1 VSYGDALASLTADIQ
16 GRSLMGNLLAK
27 FRHAA
32 RALRGNPGF
41 TIVAVLT
48 LALGIGANTAIFS
61 VVYAALLRPL
71 PYREPSKLYSLGE
84 SREQLAD
91 VKMSQVSNPD
101 YLDWRK
107 QVKSFESLA
116 AYSGDAFT
124 LRVTEEPKNI
134 FAAQVTSTFFSTLG
148 VKPSLG
154 RDFVDGDVQIDGPH
168 VAILS
173 YRFWQSDFGSD
184 PAVIGRVVHV
194 DNMPATI
201 VGVLPRNF
209 EFAPANSTPM
219 WVPIHQNGDLITRRS
234 LRWMNAIGR
243 LAPGVSADQARAEM
257 NAVTARLI
265 REYPK
270 EDGSTIFVMAPLR
283 DRIVGQIQPLLLILL
298 GAVGF
303 VLLIACANVANLL
316 MTRSIGR
323 RKEFAVRAAL
333 GASRGNILSQL
344 LTESLLL
351 AAIGAVLGLAGAQW
365 GISLLLAAMPEAQLQ
380 AMPYLR
386 DVATNLPVLGFLCSV
401 TVLTAVVFG
410 LAPGLATAHSSL
422 NEALKNESRGGTSTG
437 QARLRSVM
445 VVAEIA
451 IALVLLVGAG
461 LMLKSVHALLG
472 RDPGFDA
479 HNVLAFSVNLPNG
492 TYPNDK
498 DNPDQNTAAVH
509 FDKTFTERLRSVP
522 GVLDVG
528 EASAIPVTGGSGTI
542 RFVIEGRPTATG
554 QEDESQSL
562 TVTAGYFSALKIP
575 VLSGRVFNANDNKNA
590 PGVLMVNHAFA
601 KAYMGGGDPV
611 GRRIRFT
618 FSDKNPYLQIVGM
631 VRDTA
636 AIDLAEPLP
645 PVIYSFND
653 QGPAT
658 YLGYVVRTAG
668 DPAAFVGAARAA
680 LRETDAQLPLIQP
693 KSLEEIA
700 NQSPSVFFRR
710 YPSYLIG
717 SFAALALTLAM
728 IGLYGLIS
736 YTVQQRTREIGI
748 RVALGAA
755 SRDIFQMVLGE
766 GLRAALAGIA
776 GGVIA
781 GLGLT
786 RLLSSVLYGVKP
798 SDWMTFSAVAMILLV
813 VALLACS
820 VPARRA
826 MRVDPMVALRYE

>member
-1 VSYGDALASLTADIQ
+1 
-16 GRSLMGNLLAK
+16 MGNLWHNL
-27 FRHAA
+27 RYAA
-32 RALRGNPGF
+32 RALRSNPGF

-71 PYREPSKLYSLGE
+71 PYREASKLFALGE

-91 VKMSQVSNPD
+91 IKMSQVSYPD

-107 QVKSFESLA
+107 QAKSFQSLA
-116 AYSGDAFT
+116 AFSGDAFT
-124 LRVTEEPKNI
+124 LRLADEPKNI
-134 FAAQVTSTFFSTLG
+134 FAAQVTSSFFSTLG
-148 VKPSLG
+148 VKPLLG
-154 RDFVDGDVQIDGPH
+154 RDFVDADVQTDGPH
-168 VAILS
+168 VAMLS
-173 YRFWQSDFGSD
+173 YRFWQSDFGGD
-184 PAVIGRVVHV
+184 AGVIGRVVQV

-201 VGVLPRNF
+201 VGVLPGAF

-234 LRWMNAIGR
+234 LRWMNVIGR
-243 LAPGVSADQARAEM
+243 LGPGVSADQARAEM
-257 NAVTARLI
+257 DGITAQLI
-265 REYPK
+265 RAYPK
-270 EDGSTIFVMAPLR
+270 EDGSTIFVMTGLR
-283 DRIVGQIQPLLLILL
+283 ESIVGRIQPLLLILL

-323 RKEFAVRAAL
+323 RKEFAVRVAL

-351 AAIGAVLGLAGAQW
+351 SAIGAALGLAGAQW
-365 GISLLLAAMPEAQLQ
+365 GVSLLLAAMPEAQLQ

-386 DVATNLPVLGFLCSV
+386 EVETNLAVLAFLCGV
-401 TVLTAVVFG
+401 AVLTAIIFG
-410 LAPGLATAHSSL
+410 LAPGLAIAHSSV
-422 NEALKNESRGGTSTG
+422 NEALKDESRGGTSTG

-451 IALVLLVGAG
+451 VALVLLVGAG
-461 LMLKSVHALLG
+461 LMLKSVHALVAH
-472 RDPGFDA
+472 DPGFNV

-492 TYPNDK
+492 SYPSDK
-498 DNPDQNTAAVH
+498 DDPNFSTAALR
-509 FDKTFTERLRSVP
+509 FDKGFSERLRSVP
-522 GVLDVG
+522 GVVDVG
-528 EASAIPVTGGSGTI
+528 QTSVIPVSGGSGTV
-542 RFVIEGRPTATG
+542 RFVVEGRPTATG
-554 QEDESQSL
+554 QEDESQIL
-562 TVTAGYFSALKIP
+562 TVTANYFTVLKIP
-575 VLSGRVFNANDNKNA
+575 LLSGRLFNANDNKKA
-590 PGVLMVNHAFA
+590 PGVLIVNQAFA
-601 KAYMGGGDPV
+601 KAYLGGADPI
-611 GRRIRFT
+611 GKRIRFT
-618 FSDKNPYLQIVGM
+618 YSDQNQYLQIVGM
-631 VRDTA
+631 TADTA
-636 AIDLAEPLP
+636 AVDLALPLP

-653 QGPAT
+653 QGPSTFLA
-658 YLGYVVRTAG
+658 YVVRTAG
-668 DPAAFVGAARAA
+668 EPAAFVGAARAA
-680 LRETDAQLPLIQP
+680 LREMDPQLPLIQP
-693 KSLEEIA
+693 QSLEEIA

-717 SFAALALTLAM
+717 SFAVLALALAM

-748 RVALGAA
+748 RVALGAG
-755 SRDIFQMVLGE
+755 RQDIFQMVLGE
-766 GLRAALAGIA
+766 GVRAALVGIA
-776 GGVIA
+776 GGVMA

-798 SDWMTFSAVAMILLV
+798 GDWVTFSVVAMLLLI

-826 MRVDPMVALRYE
+826 MRVDPIVALRYE